1 MKQINSLVFL
11 LQDKKWSDNMSVYQ
25 TKVIACGLSKFY
37 YSHAGALINSKTE
50 KRQVVSD
57 VSLIIARIL
66 YCQKY
71 KEDSESSGILTC
83 AETTI
88 KKFMMSFYSNLGIPE
103 ISTPLGGARK
113 TSLKS

>member
-1 MKQINSLVFL
+1 VFL

-25 TKVIACGLSKFY
+25 TKIIACGLSKFY

-71 KEDSESSGILTC
+71 KEDSDASGILTC
-83 AETTI
+83 EDTTI
-88 KKFMMSFYSNLGIPE
+88 KKFMMSFYSTLGIPE
-103 ISTPLGGARK
+103 MSTPVGNARK
-113 TSLKS
+113 KSLKS